1 MIRADYLQG
10 DALLEGYELEIGRSF
25 ALGSGE
31 LELSFARDALK
42 AEFASGGYLPRIT
55 PPRNIFAARYTQD
68 TLDLKM
74 SFKDVESQKDTGVGE
89 MVTDGYQML
98 NLNMTK
104 SFVFSD
110 TERLSV
116 TVFAKN
122 LLDEIA
128 RNHASFVK
136 DEVPLPGRNIGLRV
150 NFQYN

>member
-1 MIRADYLQG
+1 
-10 DALLEGYELEIGRSF
+10 
-25 ALGSGE
+25 
-31 LELSFARDALK
+31 
-42 AEFASGGYLPRIT
+42 
-55 PPRNIFAARYTQD
+55 
-68 TLDLKM
+68 M

-110 TERLSV
+110 TERVSV

-136 DEVPLPGRNIGLRV
+136 DEVPLPGKNVGIKFNLT
-150 NFQYN
+150 F

>member
-1 MIRADYLQG
+1 
-10 DALLEGYELEIGRSF
+10 
-25 ALGSGE
+25 
-31 LELSFARDALK
+31 
-42 AEFASGGYLPRIT
+42 
-55 PPRNIFAARYTQD
+55 
-68 TLDLKM
+68 M